1 MYNLTVSTS
10 YAYSLTVNDIAVG
23 PHQVSPRDPPYVVPK
38 PLGNVIVTVPGLGEI
53 NFLDIADK
61 QIGGFSK
68 ATWGVLISY
77 QGEEVV
83 FRYEGGGQITLT
95 VNGFGQAALSGNG
108 GFSQVDLAS
117 FVLPGQQE
125 GSPRSE

>member
-10 YAYSLTVNDIAVG
+10 YAYSITVTDIAGG
-23 PHQVSPRDPPYVVPK
+23 PHQVSPRDPPYVLPK
-38 PLGNVIVTVPGLGEI
+38 PLGNAIVTVPGLGEI
-53 NFLDIADK
+53 NFLDIGDQ

-83 FRYEGGGQITLT
+83 FRYEGGGQVALT
-95 VNGFGQAALSGNG
+95 VNGFGQAKLSGNG
-108 GFSQVDLAS
+108 GFSKIDLGS
-117 FVLPGQQE
+117 FILPGQE
-125 GSPRSE
+125 AAPPESR

>member
-1 MYNLTVSTS
+1 MWNLTVSNA
-10 YAYSLTVNDIAVG
+10 YAYGITVSASNVG
-23 PHQVSPRDPPYVVPK
+23 QHLVSPRDPAYVLPK
-38 PLGNVIVTVPGLGEI
+38 AQGNVVVTVPGLGEI
-53 NFLDIADK
+53 NFLDIGDQ

-83 FRYEGGGQITLT
+83 FRYEGGGQLTLN
-95 VNGFGQAALSGNG
+95 VNGFGQAKLSGNG
-108 GFSQVDLAS
+108 GFSKIDLSS

-125 GSPRSE
+125 DSPEG